1 MENYRK
7 SSHCTYD
14 IKYHLVW
21 VTKYRKPVITGKVAQ
36 RTRELVRSICKVND
50 VEILAG
56 HVSKD
61 HIHLLVS
68 APPHLSASRLVQ
80 YIKVRHPGSLLMEYK
95 ELNRQFWGAAS
106 VGKGLF
112 RSEQRECYRRDHC
125 RVHSKSGYGS
135 GKGR

>member
-21 VTKYRKPVITGKVAQ
+21 ITKYCKSVIA
-36 RTRELVRSICKVND
+36 ICQSNE

-56 HVSKD
+56 HVGSD

-68 APPHLSASRLVQ
+68 VPLQLSASKLVQ
-80 YIKVRHPGSLLMEYK
+80 YIKG
-95 ELNRQFWGAAS
+95 NT
-106 VGKGLF
+106 
-112 RSEQRECYRRDHC
+112 
-125 RVHSKSGYGS
+125 
-135 GKGR
+135 